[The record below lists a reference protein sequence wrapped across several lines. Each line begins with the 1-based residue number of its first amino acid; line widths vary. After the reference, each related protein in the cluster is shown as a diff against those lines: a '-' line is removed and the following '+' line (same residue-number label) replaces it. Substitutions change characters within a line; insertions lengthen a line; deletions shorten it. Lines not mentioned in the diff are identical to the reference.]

1 MTNTN
6 VNDLIKSMEKN
17 EFGGSI
23 FSREDVIRILGMVRV
38 TEQPKTSAINLN
50 ALFEDLNY
58 IIDEIASIDID
69 KGSLEFSI
77 NYSNEVELD
86 SYELQRDEAKEAVE
100 RIIKKLERNEYEPEV
115 EEEDEEEEEKVK
127 RTQFTISAD
136 LVNLQRGEEV
146 K

>member
-1 MTNTN
+1 M
-6 VNDLIKSMEKN
+6 IKKLKSN
-17 EFGGSI
+17 
-23 FSREDVIRILGMVRV
+23 
-38 TEQPKTSAINLN
+38 KTSAINLN

-86 SYELQRDEAKEAVE
+86 SYELERDEAKEAVE

-115 EEEDEEEEEKVK
+115 EEEDEEEEEEKVQ

>member
-1 MTNTN
+1 
-6 VNDLIKSMEKN
+6 MEKN

-86 SYELQRDEAKEAVE
+86 SYELERDEAKEAVE

-115 EEEDEEEEEKVK
+115 EEEDEEEEEKVQ